1 MRGTIVKVGDLVK
14 YKREDVIGV
23 ITHVFLSENLQGMVE
38 VQWADGYR
46 SDTSILCVEVID
58 ENR

>member
-1 MRGTIVKVGDLVK
+1 MKVGDLVK

-23 ITHVFLSENLQGMVE
+23 ITHVFLSENLQGLVE

-46 SDTSILCVEVID
+46 SDTSILCVEVIN